1 MENALK
7 ASGQSKEKPHILVWN
22 PVIATTSNISNG
34 ITTIT
39 FSQSPSMNY
48 AAWYLHEWSDQSDED
63 MVVSIEGQVERL
75 FFECMLNTKMQ
86 GVIALDPY
94 ILFQKDIPLD
104 QALQEVSVILRPE
117 CARMFFDWFKK
128 TPIYTINPHQG
139 IASADLRTGLDKW
152 MKEHF
157 GLTPPPKLIELIANA
172 TNGDEDKVN
181 PNKETMPDG
190 QPIH

>member
-7 ASGQSKEKPHILVWN
+7 AIGQSKKKPHILVWN

-39 FSQSPSMNY
+39 FCRSRTMDY
-48 AAWYLHEWSDQSDED
+48 AALYLGEWSNQSDED
-63 MVVSIEGQVERL
+63 IVVSIEGKVEML
-75 FFECMLNTKMQ
+75 FFECMRNTTMQ

-117 CARMFFDWFKK
+117 FVSMFFEWLKK
-128 TPIYTINPHQG
+128 TPIYRIDPKED
-139 IASADLRTGLDKW
+139 IAFADLIAGLDNW
-152 MKEHF
+152 MNNNF
-157 GLTPPPKLIELIANA
+157 GLTPPDELIELIQSA
-172 TNGDEDKVN
+172 TSQDEDGKTQ
-181 PNKETMPDG
+181 NKETMPDG